1 MEKKFL
7 QNVLRPGDPGF
18 QYDKRVKYE
27 YDANEAEDN
36 SWDEDDEEVVPDV
49 K

>member
-18 QYDKRVKYE
+18 VYDKRVKYE

-36 SWDEDDEEVVPDV
+36 SWDEDDEEVPNV